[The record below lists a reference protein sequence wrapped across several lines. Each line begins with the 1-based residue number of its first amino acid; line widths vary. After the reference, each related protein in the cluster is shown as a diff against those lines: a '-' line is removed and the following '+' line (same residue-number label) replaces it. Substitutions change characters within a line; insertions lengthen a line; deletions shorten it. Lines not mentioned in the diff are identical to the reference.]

1 MTKDLDIGTKWVFW
15 EQYEDPPEDIKKDQ
29 TSKEFEINM
38 QKLAWFHDYLTFW
51 QLWQTLPISKLENYF
66 YNKEIDKV
74 PIFAISKGEVTSKK
88 RISTMA
94 IF

>member
-1 MTKDLDIGTKWVFW
+1 MKDLEIGTKWVFW
-15 EQYEDPPEDIKKDQ
+15 EQYENPPEESKKQQ
-29 TSKEFEINM
+29 TSNEFEINM

-51 QLWQTLPISKLENYF
+51 QLWQALPISNLENYF
-66 YNKEIDKV
+66 YNKETDKQ
-74 PIFAISKGEVTSKK
+74 PIFTISKGVVTSRK